1 MICDKF
7 DVVDAN
13 NTYRL
18 DITVMTT
25 CKAIEGCVSPHET
38 DAFKDFQ

>member
-1 MICDKF
+1 MILDKF

-13 NTYRL
+13 NAYRL
-18 DITVMTT
+18 DITGMTT
-25 CKAIEGCVSPHET
+25 CKTIEGGVSPHET